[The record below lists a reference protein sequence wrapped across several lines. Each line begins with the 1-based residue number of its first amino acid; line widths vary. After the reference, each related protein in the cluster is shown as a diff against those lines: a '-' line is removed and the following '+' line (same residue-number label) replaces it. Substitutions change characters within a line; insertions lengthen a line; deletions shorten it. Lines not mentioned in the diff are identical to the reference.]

1 MNGFKEFVPINIHV
15 NSNGAGRATSS
26 KSPDKT
32 KNTIS
37 DNLLTIKPANEW
49 IDIAKNQ
56 PMPNMLFGPL
66 WHEGELCILTADT
79 NVGKSILGVQI
90 ADCITK
96 GTGNSYLPFRAVP
109 QSVIYG
115 DFELS
120 YKQFENRYS
129 TDYSNH
135 YRFSENLFR
144 LEINPDF
151 SELIDFNEQLLLNLG
166 LLVEQTGSRVI
177 IIDNLT
183 FLRTQSMDTAKEAL
197 PLMQKLKS
205 LKTKYGLSMLVLA
218 HSPKRSLFN
227 PLTRNDIAGSKHLA
241 NFADSI
247 FAIGESAQDKS
258 FRYIKQLKSR
268 AVEIV
273 FDAENVIECQLTKS
287 SNFLKFEFTGIGTE
301 KNHLK
306 EEQDKEELEE
316 KILLFRKNNPT
327 ASLREMAN
335 HLGTNAVRVMRTLK
349 RNNIDCE

>member
-1 MNGFKEFVPINIHV
+1 MSGFKEFVPIDIKV
-15 NSNGAGRATSS
+15 NSNVTGCRTRPSS
-26 KSPDKT
+26 QDRNKHS
-32 KNTIS
+32 IS

-90 ADCITK
+90 ADCITR
-96 GTGNSYLPFRAVP
+96 GMGNSYLPFRAEP

-129 TDYSNH
+129 TDYCNH
-135 YRFSENLFR
+135 YQFADNLFR

-151 SELIDFNEQLLLNLG
+151 SELVDFNEQLLLNLE

-273 FDAENVIECQLTKS
+273 FDAENVIECQLTKA

-301 KNHLK
+301 RNHLK
-306 EEQDKEELEE
+306 EEQGKEELEE
-316 KILLFRKNNPT
+316 KILLFRKNNPN

-349 RNNIDCE
+349 RNNIDCQ

>member
-1 MNGFKEFVPINIHV
+1 MSGFKEFVPIDIKV
-15 NSNGAGRATSS
+15 NSNGTGCRTRPRSQDRNKHS
-26 KSPDKT
+26 
-32 KNTIS
+32 IS

-90 ADCITK
+90 ADCITN
-96 GTGNSYLPFRAVP
+96 GTGNSYLPFRAEP

-135 YRFSENLFR
+135 YLFSENFFR

-151 SELIDFNEQLLLNLG
+151 SELVDFNEQLLLNLE

-349 RNNIDCE
+349 RNNIECE